1 MGRLWTD
8 GAPEGT
14 VPTQA
19 QVPLASMVLL
29 CVNFEGADGGIVTW
43 SPTWALVGVRG
54 LQQQRSQ
61 AWAGLFVKP
70 GWQGH
75 SLVLGKGGSD
85 PWVFS
90 EMGCGAE
97 RHKEEGGLRP
107 VFCLLHVLHSRLLD
121 LAVPSPRPSSPLFPA
136 LAAPICLPRSL
147 SRHQDQKPLLC
158 PHLGSPPPG
167 LYFGSVSF
175 PPQGQGPS
183 FRPGCTEPAE
193 TRAHSHSPVHKR

>member
-1 MGRLWTD
+1 MVPHLGSGGGTGASATKEPSMGRPVCE
-8 GAPEGT
+8 ARVAGT
-14 VPTQA
+14 LP
-19 QVPLASMVLL
+19 
-29 CVNFEGADGGIVTW
+29 
-43 SPTWALVGVRG
+43 
-54 LQQQRSQ
+54 
-61 AWAGLFVKP
+61 
-70 GWQGH
+70 
-75 SLVLGKGGSD
+75 LVLGKGGSD

-121 LAVPSPRPSSPLFPA
+121 LAVPSLRPSSPLFPA